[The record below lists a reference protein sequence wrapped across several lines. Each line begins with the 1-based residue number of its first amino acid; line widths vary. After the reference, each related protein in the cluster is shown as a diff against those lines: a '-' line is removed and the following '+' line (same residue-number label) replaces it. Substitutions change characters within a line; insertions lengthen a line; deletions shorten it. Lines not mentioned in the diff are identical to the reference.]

1 VPYFTHRYHYTWLNE
16 RAVEIALAQRVLADH
31 PGARVLEI
39 GNVLGHY
46 QQVSHTV
53 VDKYEQAPGVH
64 NVDVADLDLG
74 AEFDLVIAIST
85 LEHVGLDED
94 VANPEKPARAV
105 ARLRE
110 HLAPGGLLWV
120 THPVGYNPALDE
132 QIRTGAIR
140 FTELRALRRDGRRNR
155 WSEVPVDQ
163 VWSAAYDRLL
173 YTAHGIVVAELRI
186 VETPADVQ
194 VPRT

>member
-1 VPYFTHRYHYTWLNE
+1 M
-16 RAVEIALAQRVLADH
+16 
-31 PGARVLEI
+31 LEI

-46 QQVSHTV
+46 QQISHTV

-74 AEFDLVIAIST
+74 TEFDLVIAIST

-94 VANPEKPARAV
+94 VQPDKPARAV

-132 QIRTGAIR
+132 PDPHRGHR
-140 FTELRALRRDGRRNR
+140 LHRLRALRRDGRRNR

-173 YTAHGIVVAELRI
+173 YTAHGIVVAELRTG
-186 VETPADVQ
+186 ETPVDVQ